1 MPIPK
6 IGQKTHKAKQNKALK
21 QNLET
26 EKRIAINYIL
36 AKYEKRQKNSDAK
49 SLACNC

>member
-6 IGQKTHKAKQNKALK
+6 IGQKTNKAKQNKALK

-36 AKYEKRQKNSDAK
+36 AKYEKRQKNY
-49 SLACNC
+49 

>member
-6 IGQKTHKAKQNKALK
+6 IGQKTNKAKQNKALSIK

-36 AKYEKRQKNSDAK
+36 AK
-49 SLACNC
+49 